1 MQRNWSRWRVRIFW
15 VATDPEI
22 ENAMDDIVREHI
34 AALMVGADP
43 FFDTRRDKLTGL
55 ALRHKLPT
63 VFQFRE
69 YAQAGGLM
77 SHQFVRCVLAGRCL
91 HWSNSQRREPSG
103 PTRIAASQ
111 I

>member
-63 VFQFRE
+63 MFQFRE

-91 HWSNSQRREPSG
+91 HWSNSQRREPS
-103 PTRIAASQ
+103 
-111 I
+111 